1 MKRVNARYITCFCA
15 LALLLMISMAANI
28 IAGTVDISMGDIFSV
43 LTGKTSDG
51 VNSVNTNIILS
62 IRLPR
67 MIGAAILGGALSV
80 SGYLLQ
86 TFFANPIAGPFVLGI
101 SSGAKLTVALAMI
114 IFLERGMAVSSLTLI
129 GASFAGSMISM
140 VIILGLSGRMRK
152 SSMLIVCGVMI
163 GYICSAVTD
172 LFVTFADESNIVNL
186 HNWSLGSFSGISMR
200 DVGSIGTVTFFAL
213 AASFFLSK
221 QINAYRLGE
230 AYAEN
235 MGVNIRL
242 FRFLLILLSG
252 LLSAAVTAFA
262 GPVSFV
268 GIAVPHLVK
277 SLFKT
282 SDARIIIPAAF
293 MGGAVFC
300 LFCDLLARML
310 FAPSELSISTVT
322 SFFGAPVVIM
332 IMLRRRKG
340 E

>member
-28 IAGTVDISMGDIFSV
+28 IAGTVDISMGDIFSA
-43 LTGKTSDG
+43 LTGKTFDG

-114 IFLERGMAVSSLTLI
+114 FFLERGMAISSLTLI

-186 HNWSLGSFSGISMR
+186 HNWSLGSFSGITMR
-200 DVGSIGTVTFFAL
+200 DVGSIGAVTFAAL

-310 FAPSELSISTVT
+310 FAPAELSISTVT